1 MRLRT
6 ARGQERLLGVLEPIR
21 AAGGELVLGALVPAA
36 WAVRGVRPVLLGA
49 TLLLAVFMAGAVTAL
64 VAWRGARTGHAAAA
78 MEANRGRDLA
88 ERRQREGRWR
98 GLSDHSP
105 VPVVCLQGARVV
117 AANLAAAESL
127 AGGEREH
134 LVGRDFLTFAADS
147 DRGLLARDL
156 EGCRSGSDVRRS
168 AAVRFRSA
176 GGREFVANVATAST
190 REFDEDLI
198 YLRWEEVSPGQQ
210 AEAVLATLADA
221 IPLAVV
227 LTDPSGKL
235 VWANAAAV
243 ERGGDQLRRL
253 KGQPLLSLVERSH
266 WRVALAAMARARRGR
281 TGGGQVRVFGRDG
294 DVLPTDF
301 KTFPV
306 RTENAVTR
314 VLFVMVELGIPPAG
328 SREFPAVARER
339 ALSHVAA
346 SLGHRVS
353 NNFQAL
359 LGLLEELK
367 GGTPAEQTLRVAQG
381 LVTQSVNGLRRLV
394 AVSRSGS
401 GALRP
406 VRLGPLL
413 DRWLENVKPGL
424 PRKVRATV
432 RREAKEDRVVADASQ
447 LLLWLDLSLP
457 LALSVMELGGA
468 VDVLLAVGREAG
480 TVSLVFSDTGTQG
493 DASAGGDVQ
502 RELFSSRRTAQ
513 ALAELIAARLRGRT
527 GGTFRPGLGGRSWL
541 ELPCAAGE
549 TAAEGVQRGA
559 VRTGAVLLADDE
571 VMVRIPLAGSLR
583 NAGYEVVEAS
593 NGLEAVEKV
602 VSAPHKFALV
612 VLDLVMPVMDGRE
625 ALRRLRDQAPAVP
638 VIVCTGYNP
647 SGDDVLAAA
656 DILIKPFSIEEFL
669 AKVAELTG
677 RQPDGGAN
685 GDNIK

>member
-1 MRLRT
+1 
-6 ARGQERLLGVLEPIR
+6 
-21 AAGGELVLGALVPAA
+21 
-36 WAVRGVRPVLLGA
+36 
-49 TLLLAVFMAGAVTAL
+49 
-64 VAWRGARTGHAAAA
+64 
-78 MEANRGRDLA
+78 
-88 ERRQREGRWR
+88 
-98 GLSDHSP
+98 
-105 VPVVCLQGARVV
+105 
-117 AANLAAAESL
+117 
-127 AGGEREH
+127 
-134 LVGRDFLTFAADS
+134 
-147 DRGLLARDL
+147 
-156 EGCRSGSDVRRS
+156 
-168 AAVRFRSA
+168 
-176 GGREFVANVATAST
+176 
-190 REFDEDLI
+190 
-198 YLRWEEVSPGQQ
+198 
-210 AEAVLATLADA
+210 
-221 IPLAVV
+221 
-227 LTDPSGKL
+227 
-235 VWANAAAV
+235 
-243 ERGGDQLRRL
+243 
-253 KGQPLLSLVERSH
+253 
-266 WRVALAAMARARRGR
+266 
-281 TGGGQVRVFGRDG
+281 
-294 DVLPTDF
+294 
-301 KTFPV
+301 
-306 RTENAVTR
+306 
-314 VLFVMVELGIPPAG
+314 
-328 SREFPAVARER
+328 
-339 ALSHVAA
+339 
-346 SLGHRVS
+346 
-353 NNFQAL
+353 
-359 LGLLEELK
+359 
-367 GGTPAEQTLRVAQG
+367 
-381 LVTQSVNGLRRLV
+381 
-394 AVSRSGS
+394 
-401 GALRP
+401 
-406 VRLGPLL
+406 
-413 DRWLENVKPGL
+413 
-424 PRKVRATV
+424 
-432 RREAKEDRVVADASQ
+432 
-447 LLLWLDLSLP
+447 
-457 LALSVMELGGA
+457 MELGGA